1 MLPGELLEGTTI
13 LEVTQN
19 TTQPVGLPAESSIVG
34 HQIIPTPGL
43 KPRLPGIQGRLEVV
57 AQPEVLV
64 RLEAAVL
71 PEVLV
76 PLEVLRVEEDL
87 QVGLLREVEETKVEK
102 SENR

>member
-1 MLPGELLEGTTI
+1 MMTTMLPGELLEETTT
-13 LEVTQN
+13 LEVIPN
-19 TTQPVGLPAESSIVG
+19 TTQTADLPAESSIVG

-43 KPRLPGIQGRLEVV
+43 KPRLPGIQGRLEIV

-64 RLEAAVL
+64 RLEAAVR

-87 QVGLLREVEETKVEK
+87 QVGLLQEVEET
-102 SENR
+102 R